1 MHFLARALTSKSKN
15 NSEKLFLQLIS
26 SNSISHEF
34 GTVIALI
41 YALNEEIL

>member
-1 MHFLARALTSKSKN
+1 MHFLASTHTSKSKN
-15 NSEKLFLQLIS
+15 NSEKPFLQLIS
-26 SNSISHEF
+26 SNSISHYF